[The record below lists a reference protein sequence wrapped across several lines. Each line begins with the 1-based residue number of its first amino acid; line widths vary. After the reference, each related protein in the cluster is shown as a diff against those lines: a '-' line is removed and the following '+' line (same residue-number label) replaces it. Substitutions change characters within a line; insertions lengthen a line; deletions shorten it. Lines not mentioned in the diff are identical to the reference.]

1 MSIFFRGLGAQSGP
15 RRGTT
20 RRRRQFYPPFLFS
33 LIFATAAGCSSN
45 PVADPTEVA
54 PTVSHVHALVTN
66 PADGSLLAGTHQGVF
81 KIKDGRAT
89 LIGKSRQDTMG
100 LAVLGPDRFYAS
112 GHPEAGADSPPHLGL
127 IVSADGA
134 KTWKTSSLAGQ
145 ADFHTLVPTSDGVYG
160 YNSVKSMLMFSR
172 DGKEWADLFEGGI
185 YDVAADPHDPRH
197 LLLTTEEG
205 VKDYRRGSEPVLR
218 AGTSGIALLK
228 WADRRTVV
236 GLTAGGEVLVS
247 TDIGRT
253 WSKVG
258 SVSGDIEALGTS
270 AKGWQVATAN
280 GIFESTDKGE
290 TWHSI
295 LKLP

>member
-1 MSIFFRGLGAQSGP
+1 MSIFFRGLGAQSSP
-15 RRGTT
+15 RRGT
-20 RRRRQFYPPFLFS
+20 RRRPRRLYPPLLFS
-33 LIFATAAGCSSN
+33 LIFATAAGCSST
-45 PVADPTEVA
+45 PVADSTKAA
-54 PTVSHVHALVTN
+54 PSVSHVHALVTN

-81 KIKDGRAT
+81 KIEDGRAT
-89 LIGKSRQDTMG
+89 LIGKGRQDTMG

-112 GHPEAGADSPPHLGL
+112 GHPEAGADAPPHLGL

-160 YNSVKSMLMFSR
+160 FNSVRSMLMYSR

-218 AGTSGIALLK
+218 AGTRGIALLE
-228 WADRRTVV
+228 WADTRTVV

-247 TDIGRT
+247 TDVGRK
-253 WSKVG
+253 WSRVG
-258 SVSGDIEALGTS
+258 SVSGDIEALGTGS
-270 AKGWQVATAN
+270 ARTQ
-280 GIFESTDKGE
+280 
-290 TWHSI
+290 
-295 LKLP
+295 